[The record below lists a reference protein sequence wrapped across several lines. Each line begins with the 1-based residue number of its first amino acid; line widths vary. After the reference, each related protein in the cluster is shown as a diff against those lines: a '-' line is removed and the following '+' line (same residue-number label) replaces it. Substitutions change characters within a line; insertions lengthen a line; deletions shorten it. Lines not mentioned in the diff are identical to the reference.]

1 MINSGL
7 KRAEVS
13 IGVLG
18 IDLHCG
24 VGATIL
30 TVKVS

>member
-1 MINSGL
+1 MIDSGL
-7 KRAEVS
+7 KCAEVS

-18 IDLHCG
+18 IDLRCG

-30 TVKVS
+30 TVNVS